1 MDKRGNESIP
11 VSYLWLVYI
20 VITVIL
26 LTILVVNTKDRI
38 TGDEYSNVYTA
49 NTVATFYGIV
59 NSINGNMEIQFTSS
73 KPYTLQIQDNS
84 VSVLKEESENRG
96 ESVIIEDEYLIHKDT
111 GLFVNNTIKII
122 KEGDEISVR

>member
-96 ESVIIEDEYLIHKDT
+96 ESIIIEDEYLIHKDT
-111 GLFVNNTIKII
+111 GLFVNDTVKII

>member
-20 VITVIL
+20 VLTVII
-26 LTILVVNTKDRI
+26 LTTLVVNTKDRV
-38 TGDEYSNVYTA
+38 TGDEYSNIYTA
-49 NTVATFYGIV
+49 NTVAVFYDIV

-96 ESVIIEDEYLIHKDT
+96 ESIIIEDEYLIHKDT

>member
-11 VSYLWLVYI
+11 VSYLWLGYI
-20 VITVIL
+20 GITVIL